1 MWEDQTLKSI
11 LNLKLTKLEELRF
24 SLFYGQEAHNTTLDW
39 MERPVMTV
47 CFMVVIM
54 VMMVMGNDDD
64 NDAAEGDGNVDNT
77 VDDNTS

>member
-1 MWEDQTLKSI
+1 MLVKI
-11 LNLKLTKLEELRF
+11 GRN
-24 SLFYGQEAHNTTLDW
+24 GQF
-39 MERPVMTV
+39 PTV

-54 VMMVMGNDDD
+54 VMMVMGDDDD